1 MTGEEALE
9 AIRKA
14 LAATLEQEVEIG
26 PDTDLM
32 AEEIL
37 DSLDGVK
44 FAFQLEEMASV
55 RFPSE
60 DLAGKGYFKV
70 ANLIAFLTGETAG

>member
-1 MTGEEALE
+1 MTSEEALE
-9 AIRKA
+9 MIRKA
-14 LAATLEQEVEIG
+14 LAATLETEAAIG
-26 PDTDLM
+26 PDTDLLT
-32 AEEIL
+32 EEIL

-60 DLAGKGYFKV
+60 DLASKGYFKV
-70 ANLIAFLTGETAG
+70 ANLITFLTGESAG